1 MIIIMIAL
9 YSFRDMISVDEV
21 KDGGYTQGTLL
32 ASPPYALNLPPFC
45 PRHMHKAKNTET
57 RKTVTTTTDGRRVV
71 VSRQFV
77 FNLGQ
82 PFG

>member
-1 MIIIMIAL
+1 MIAL
-9 YSFRDMISVDEV
+9 YSFRDMFFCRRGQRWRLNSRNIARLP
-21 KDGGYTQGTLL
+21 TQ
-32 ASPPYALNLPPFC
+32 ALTHPPFC

-71 VSRQFV
+71 VSGQFV

>member
-1 MIIIMIAL
+1 MIAL

-32 ASPPYALNLPPFC
+32 ASPPYALNRPPFR
-45 PRHMHKAKNTET
+45 PRHMNKAKNTET

-71 VSRQFV
+71 VSGQFV

>member
-9 YSFRDMISVDEV
+9 YSLCFSVDEV

-32 ASPPYALNLPPFC
+32 ASPPYALTHSPFC

-71 VSRQFV
+71 VSCQFV

>member
-1 MIIIMIAL
+1 MAAT
-9 YSFRDMISVDEV
+9 D
-21 KDGGYTQGTLL
+21 TQGTLL
-32 ASPPYALNLPPFC
+32 ASPPYALNHPPFC

-57 RKTVTTTTDGRRVV
+57 RKTVTTATDGRRVV
-71 VSRQFV
+71 VSGQFV

>member
-9 YSFRDMISVDEV
+9 YSFPDMFFCRRGQRWPLNSRNIARFP
-21 KDGGYTQGTLL
+21 TLC
-32 ASPPYALNLPPFC
+32 PQPPPFC
-45 PRHMHKAKNTET
+45 PRHTQKAKNTET
-57 RKTVTTTTDGRRVV
+57 RKTVTTTRDGRRVV
-71 VSRQFV
+71 VSGQFV